1 MLQPLVSEDTEG
13 AVIMR
18 FDSKI
23 SYGHVHTANL
33 AARRLPGLSRTT
45 KPGCVSRIVNG
56 FTLVELLVVIAI
68 IGILVG
74 LLLPAV
80 QAAREAARRAQC
92 QNNLRQLSI
101 GVINYLDSR
110 KVFPPGCRVDPLAGN
125 VNNAGNVDIWNEARI
140 GPMGWSWMLET
151 LPYVEERAIYD
162 RWDFSKNVAQ
172 NADVTVT
179 AGVARQ
185 DIPLFY
191 CPSRRRGVRDEDIP
205 LMFPH
210 DGKKNWTSVGT
221 DYGGCVGSSNF
232 FSDKWPNHYLFE
244 IDPWSKRKAGDPSA
258 VAAWPQPHNIGIF
271 YANSAIKVAQITD
284 GTNGTIMLG
293 EMQRLWPGNTKG
305 AIVSDE
311 DTRKSHDGWA
321 LGGVANLFNTESWA
335 SIGGGLNNWHFQF
348 PGSEHP
354 GGAYFA
360 FADGSVRFIDE
371 NISEDLFAIM
381 GSIAD
386 GELTQPRK

>member
-1 MLQPLVSEDTEG
+1 MSAEAQGD
-13 AVIMR
+13 VIMS
-18 FDSKI
+18 FDSK
-23 SYGHVHTANL
+23 STCRGVRTPNL
-33 AARRLPGLSRTT
+33 VARRLPGPRRTT
-45 KPGCVSRIVNG
+45 KSGRYVSRSLHG

-80 QAAREAARRAQC
+80 QAAREAARRAHC
-92 QNNLRQLSI
+92 QNNLRQLAI
-101 GVINYLDSR
+101 GAINYHDVH
-110 KVFPPGCRVDPLAGN
+110 KAFPTGCRVDPLAGN

-140 GPMGWSWMLET
+140 GTMGWSWMLYI
-151 LPYVEERAIYD
+151 LPFVEERAIYD

-172 NADVTVT
+172 NADAALT

-185 DIPLFY
+185 DIALFY
-191 CPSRRRGVRDEDIP
+191 CPSRRNRVRDEDF
-205 LMFPH
+205 LSMFPH
-210 DGKKNWTSVGT
+210 DGKKNWTSGGT

-232 FSDKWPNHYLFE
+232 FSDKWPTHYLFE

-258 VAAWPQPHNIGIF
+258 VAFWPQPHNIGIF
-271 YANSAIKVAQITD
+271 FANSAIKVAQITD
-284 GTNGTIMLG
+284 GTNATIMLG
-293 EMQRLWPGNTKG
+293 EMQRLWPDRTRG
-305 AIVSDE
+305 AITDE

-321 LGGVANLFNTESWA
+321 LGGVANLFDTESWA

-348 PGSEHP
+348 AGSEHP
-354 GGAYFA
+354 GGAHFA

-386 GELTQPRK
+386 GELTHPRM